1 MISTSYINSP
11 VGPLF
16 LGANEEGVV
25 FLEFASGSDKTAR
38 VASLK
43 KKLKDKFVEG
53 DSPHLDELKR
63 QLSLYFEGKLNKFD
77 LPLKLTGTEFQKK
90 VWKALLDIPFGETR
104 SYAEQAKA
112 IGKLSAVRAVANA
125 NGDNLISIVIPCH
138 RVIGSN
144 GSLTGYGG
152 GIDNKKWLLDHEKL
166 QNTNPS
172 AAD

>member
-1 MISTSYINSP
+1 MISTAYINSP

-25 FLEFASGSDKTAR
+25 FLEFASADKPSREAG
-38 VASLK
+38 LK
-43 KKLKDKFVEG
+43 KKLKDEFVEG
-53 DSPHLDELKR
+53 DHPHLTELKK
-63 QLSLYFEGKLNKFD
+63 QLSLYFEGKLKKFD

-90 VWKALLDIPFGETR
+90 VWSALLDIPFGETR

-112 IGKLSAVRAVANA
+112 IGKPSAVRAVANA

-152 GIDNKKWLLDHEKL
+152 GLDNKKWLLDHEKI
-166 QNTNPS
+166 QTT
-172 AAD
+172 